1 MKNKR
6 VKIFDF
12 LKEKLG
18 RGILF
23 IQETHSTPAD
33 RVLRSNELGFDVF
46 LNSGESNARGT
57 LIAVSKN
64 FELSNTK
71 YIDDKNERLQILA
84 GEHENQKLIF

>member
-23 IQETHSTPAD
+23 IQETHSIPAD
-33 RVLRSNELGFDVF
+33 KVLWSNELGLDIY
-46 LNSGESNARGT
+46 LNSSESNARRT
-57 LIAVSKN
+57 LIAV
-64 FELSNTK
+64 
-71 YIDDKNERLQILA
+71 
-84 GEHENQKLIF
+84 